1 MKIRTIPNFF
11 TKKGSAPKR
20 RGPKVKDKR
29 MSKIISFRL
38 GDLEFEGLTKIANEH
53 GIGTNETAR
62 RIVIENL

>member
-11 TKKGSAPKR
+11 TKKGSSPKR

-38 GDLEFEGLTKIANEH
+38 GDEETERLKRKASQH
-53 GIGTNETAR
+53 GISTNEEAR
-62 RIVIENL
+62 KILIENL